1 MAIDLHDTV
10 QRIQDE
16 EYTFPYHY
24 ITRYEEGG
32 FTQHFN
38 DSWGISYVST
48 IEFLLKKIASF
59 SPASVVDIGCGD
71 GRFTRE
77 LACHFNP
84 GRLYGI
90 DYSKKA
96 INLACAMNQDKPEIK
111 FVAYDITQSWDQEGF
126 DAVVLMEVLEHIP
139 INSVPLFL
147 KSVRGFLKDSGHLF
161 ITVPHVNKP
170 VEEKH
175 YQHFTLSSLED
186 AVRNDFSIVDTIPF
200 ERRGLTRALLTTLLT
215 NRFFLLN
222 NRWLLS
228 RIYKWYKQHLFY
240 CRGEHDCQRIYIE
253 AVAK

>member
-1 MAIDLHDTV
+1 MAIDLHDAV

-24 ITRYEEGG
+24 ITRYENNG

-38 DSWGISYVST
+38 DSWGINYVST
-48 IEFLLKKIASF
+48 IEFLLNKIASC
-59 SPASVVDIGCGD
+59 SPGSVVDIGCGD

-77 LACHFNP
+77 LANHINP

-96 INLACAMNQDKPEIK
+96 INLACAMNQDKPDIQ
-111 FVAYDITQSWDQEGF
+111 FVAYDITRSWDQEGF
-126 DAVVLMEVLEHIP
+126 EAVVLMEVLEHIP

-147 KSVRGFLKDSGHLF
+147 KSVRGLLRDNGRLF

-175 YQHFTLSSLED
+175 YQHFSLSSLED
-186 AVRNDFSIVDTIPF
+186 VLRDDFSVVDAIPF
-200 ERRGLTRALLTTLLT
+200 EKRGLARTLLNSMLT
-215 NRFFLLN
+215 NSLFLLN

-228 RIYKWYKQHLFY
+228 RIYTWYKQHLFF
-240 CRGEHDCQRIYIE
+240 CDGERDCQRLYIE